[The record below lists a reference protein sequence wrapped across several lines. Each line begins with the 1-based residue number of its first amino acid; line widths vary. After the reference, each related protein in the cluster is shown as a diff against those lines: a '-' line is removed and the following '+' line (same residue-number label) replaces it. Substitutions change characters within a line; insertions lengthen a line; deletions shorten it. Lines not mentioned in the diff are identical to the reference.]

1 MAGISNTSRTLKYI
15 REKDWVVDTVERW
28 IPMPTPPA
36 KGFRKD
42 YLGFADMIALG
53 ENSIIAI
60 QSCGQSFAEHNRKI
74 TEDDF
79 VAQNA
84 LLWLENG
91 GRLILIGWRKVKVRR
106 GGKAMCWKP
115 RIKEY
120 NVTDFK
126 NPLMKKLNPIYT

>member
-15 REKDWVVDTVERW
+15 REKDWVVDMVERW
-28 IPMPTPPA
+28 IPMPTHPA

-74 TEDDF
+74 TEDEE
-79 VAQNA
+79 VSKNA
-84 LLWLENG
+84 LLWLDSG
-91 GRLILIGWRKVKVRR
+91 GRLILVGWRKVKVKR
-106 GGKAMCWKP
+106 GGKAMRWEP
-115 RIKEY
+115 
-120 NVTDFK
+120 
-126 NPLMKKLNPIYT
+126 